1 MVLANTYISHLKLWI
16 DDSLEAPKKGNEK
29 LLHFPKV
36 LKKKSKTLI
45 SSETLMFIVT
55 FLPISEK
62 SFIFSKEVLKE
73 PLYPARRCCRVAFVA
88 VAFFH

>member
-1 MVLANTYISHLKLWI
+1 M
-16 DDSLEAPKKGNEK
+16 EAPKKGNEK

-36 LKKKSKTLI
+36 LKKEKTLI
-45 SSETLMFIVT
+45 SSEALMFIVT

-73 PLYPARRCCRVAFVA
+73 PLYPALVVDSRVVAFVA